1 METTQLGRTGVT
13 VSRLGFGG
21 APAGLA
27 NYLNPYSPEDKQQ
40 REQVIAAIHK
50 AVELGVTYFDTAPG
64 YGGGASEAIYGDA
77 LAGVTTPIFVAT
89 KINRNEANVR
99 ATIEASLTRLRRD
112 HLDLVQIHG
121 SSYTPQLATSILGEQ
136 GLLAQLEALRAE
148 GLIRFL
154 GFTSE
159 DNNAAVYQFIASG
172 RFDVMQICY
181 NLLHQH
187 AYEPTRPFGSIL
199 DADKQGLGV
208 VTMRTLTSGILQK
221 WLQQVNPANDFDYTP
236 ALLQFVLS
244 NPLVDVALVGM
255 RSPEE
260 AIRNVAI
267 CKELKGRIDLS
278 ELHAKYV

>member
-1 METTQLGRTGVT
+1 METTPLGRTGVT

-27 NYLNPYSPEDKQQ
+27 NYLNPYTPEDKQQ
-40 REQVIAAIHK
+40 RAQVMAAIQK

-64 YGGGASEAIYGDA
+64 YGGGASETIYGDA
-77 LAGVTTPIFVAT
+77 LAGVTTPVFVAT

-99 ATIEASLTRLRRD
+99 ATVEASLTRLRRD
-112 HLDLVQIHG
+112 QLDLVQIHG
-121 SSYTPQLATSILGEQ
+121 SSYTPQLTAAILGEQ
-136 GLLAQLEALRAE
+136 GLLAQLEALRDE

-159 DNNAAVYQFIASG
+159 DNNAAIYQFIAAG

-199 DADKQGLGV
+199 EADKQGLGV

-267 CKELKGRIDLS
+267 CKDLKGRIDLS

>member
-1 METTQLGRTGVT
+1 METTPLGRTGVT

-40 REQVIAAIHK
+40 REQVIDAIHK

-64 YGGGASEAIYGDA
+64 YGGGASETIYGEA

-99 ATIEASLTRLRRD
+99 ATIEASLTRLRRAQ
-112 HLDLVQIHG
+112 LDLVQIHG
-121 SSYTPQLATSILGEQ
+121 SSYTPQLAAAILGEQ

-159 DNNAAVYQFIASG
+159 DNNAAIYQFIASG

-181 NLLHQH
+181 NLLYQH

-199 DADKQGLGV
+199 EADKQGMGV

-221 WLQQVNPANDFDYTP
+221 WLQQVNPANDFDYTA

-260 AIRNVAI
+260 VLRNVAI
-267 CKELKGRIDLS
+267 AKELKGRIDLS
-278 ELHAKYV
+278 QLHAKYV